1 VTAVPG
7 ERAAL
12 TAYLHAQRCSVLAI
26 VDGLPEDDMRRPVV
40 PTGWTPVGMIEH
52 LVGAE
57 RFWFQRVVAGIGDAD
72 RVDAT
77 EIHTETDN
85 GPFATG
91 REVSEVV
98 TFYREQV
105 ERSTA
110 ILADVQLDSRPAGPI
125 PREQKDTIHSVRDVV
140 LHLIEETAR
149 HAGHLD
155 IARELLDGQTGLGP
169 R

>member
-1 VTAVPG
+1 MTAVPG

-52 LVGAE
+52 LGGAE
-57 RFWFQRVVAGIGDAD
+57 RFWFQRVVAGICDDRPKPEAAGDG
-72 RVDAT
+72 
-77 EIHTETDN
+77 

-91 REVSEVV
+91 REVAEVV

-110 ILADVQLDSRPAGPI
+110 ILADVQLDSCPAGPI
-125 PREQKDTIHSVRDVV
+125 PREMTDTIRTVRDVA
-140 LHLIEETAR
+140 LHLVEETAR

-155 IARELLDGQTGLGP
+155 IARELLDGRTGLGP